1 MKVSKCKISK
11 IYFSNNGHPNQQAHA
26 VVVCTEWD
34 EFKAL
39 DWARIHKNMLKPAF
53 VFDGRNILPHS
64 HLMELGFRVEAIG
77 KKVTLENKDYLQ
89 TGSSEILSPTSRV
102 LP

>member
-1 MKVSKCKISK
+1 
-11 IYFSNNGHPNQQAHA
+11 
-26 VVVCTEWD
+26 
-34 EFKAL
+34 
-39 DWARIHKNMLKPAF
+39 MLKPAF

-77 KKVTLENKDYLQ
+77 KQVTLENKDYLQ
-89 TGSSEILSPTSRV
+89 MGGSDILSPTSRV

>member
-1 MKVSKCKISK
+1 
-11 IYFSNNGHPNQQAHA
+11 
-26 VVVCTEWD
+26 
-34 EFKAL
+34 
-39 DWARIHKNMLKPAF
+39 MLKPAF

-102 LP
+102 LPWNYTILEINQKFNKITVECQVKAALFCNNSNSTKMRQKNLTE